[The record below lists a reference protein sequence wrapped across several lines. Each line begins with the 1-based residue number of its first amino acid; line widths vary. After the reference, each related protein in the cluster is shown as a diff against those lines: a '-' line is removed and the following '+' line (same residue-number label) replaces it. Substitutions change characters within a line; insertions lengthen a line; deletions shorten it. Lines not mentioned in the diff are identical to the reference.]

1 MCDSEELE
9 EYNPLEIAHAA
20 YAEDYN
26 FDVLEGME
34 LMTYTRRPDGSET
47 RGVDTV
53 DMVSMCRT
61 ASWVTHTGADPGF
74 FPRGGPVGHSAT
86 KTPQASQGKVRRGV
100 RGASPKKILNMKCSR
115 SDSEQTSGT
124 LEIFSRAIFLGT
136 LLQFCENSEERVQS
150 QIRNFMV

>member
-1 MCDSEELE
+1 MSL
-9 EYNPLEIAHAA
+9 
-20 YAEDYN
+20 
-26 FDVLEGME
+26 
-34 LMTYTRRPDGSET
+34 
-47 RGVDTV
+47 
-53 DMVSMCRT
+53 
-61 ASWVTHTGADPGF
+61 WVFAPILVAGADPGF

-100 RGASPKKILNMKCSR
+100 WENLNMKCSR

>member
-1 MCDSEELE
+1 M
-9 EYNPLEIAHAA
+9 
-20 YAEDYN
+20 
-26 FDVLEGME
+26 
-34 LMTYTRRPDGSET
+34 
-47 RGVDTV
+47 
-53 DMVSMCRT
+53 
-61 ASWVTHTGADPGF
+61 
-74 FPRGGPVGHSAT
+74 GHSDT

-100 RGASPKKILNMKCSR
+100 WASPKKILNMKCSR

>member
-1 MCDSEELE
+1 MNYIG
-9 EYNPLEIAHAA
+9 YNTP
-20 YAEDYN
+20 
-26 FDVLEGME
+26 
-34 LMTYTRRPDGSET
+34 
-47 RGVDTV
+47 
-53 DMVSMCRT
+53 
-61 ASWVTHTGADPGF
+61 GADPGF

-86 KTPQASQGKVRRGV
+86 KTRQASQGKVRRGV
-100 RGASPKKILNMKCSR
+100 WGSSPKKILNMKCSR